1 MRMYETLA
9 RGERS
14 ERRAANKGGTHATKQ
29 KHVRGTCRA
38 GPRGEV
44 ISTRE
49 TRPPVEE
56 SVFARSSR
64 GTASAAVAP
73 PYTHTHTHTC
83 TQLCTQGRTGRASA
97 RITRRPA
104 AQLAASSG
112 PGVSGLESLATV
124 ISVGPS
130 CALAG
135 GGRLDE
141 VVPWTVTGGERSAAV
156 GSAAPLSGT
165 GASWT

>member
-1 MRMYETLA
+1 MYETLA

-14 ERRAANKGGTHATKQ
+14 KRRAANKGETHTTNQ
-29 KHVRGTCRA
+29 KHVRGTKA

-73 PYTHTHTHTC
+73 PYTHTRTHTHAHC
-83 TQLCTQGRTGRASA
+83 YVHRASA
-97 RITRRPA
+97 RITKRPA